1 MLAMWQSHGDTGSE
15 DTHDNH
21 AAEHGGV
28 VSAQGSHDG
37 DAARHD
43 EGHPMENGE
52 HAEAGHGDSHAEGHG
67 DAHHGPKV
75 PELPNWMGVLH
86 NYAYYTEKKPELKEN
101 SNALTTTVMK
111 VDKFAKGVGFNDPNG
126 DHFTAFETVTFG
138 FLTIIS
144 LCIFFIAATRKLKVR
159 PEKGEKLEGKA
170 MFSEIL
176 FEFFEDFFG
185 GIVGREKVRRHLP
198 LIGTLFIY
206 ILVCN
211 CLGLLFLG
219 KAPTANLSFNL
230 AMAFVVFLYVH
241 GSAILQSPLGWI
253 KHFPGEIASP
263 KEMGPMAYFLG
274 PVLAILFTVIHVM
287 ELFIQ
292 PISLALRLYGNLL
305 GKDVLLG
312 VFADLIPWVPL
323 HTPFLFLGL
332 LLGAIQA
339 LIFSLLS
346 AVYITMWEPHEHHEH
361 HEHAESHA

>member
-1 MLAMWQSHGDTGSE
+1 MNMLAMWQTHGDPVSDE
-15 DTHDNH
+15 SHDNH
-21 AAEHGGV
+21 AAPAAAQSAHGG
-28 VSAQGSHDG
+28 ADG
-37 DAARHD
+37 HLETATQHGDTH
-43 EGHPMENGE
+43 EGE
-52 HAEAGHGDSHAEGHG
+52 HAGEGG
-67 DAHHGPKV
+67 SKI
-75 PELPNWMGVLH
+75 PELPNLLGVLH
-86 NYAYYTEKKPELKEN
+86 HELHGNPQLQSFQTQLEN
-101 SNALTTTVMK
+101 I
-111 VDKFAKGVGFNDPNG
+111 GFDDPNG
-126 DHFTAFETVTFG
+126 DAFTAFETIFFG
-138 FLTIIS
+138 FAVIVGLS
-144 LCIFFIAATRKLKVR
+144 IFFISAARKLKVK
-159 PEKGEKLEGKA
+159 PEQGEKLNGKA
-170 MFSEIL
+170 MITEVIY
-176 FEFFEDFFG
+176 EFFEDFFG
-185 GIVGREKVRRHLP
+185 AILGRDKVRRHLP

-230 AMAFVVFLYVH
+230 AMAFVVFIYVH
-241 GSAILQSPLGWI
+241 GTAIMTRPFLIGWLR
-253 KHFPGEIASP
+253 HFPGELASP

-274 PVLAILFTVIHVM
+274 PILAILFTVIHIM

-312 VFADLIPWVPL
+312 VFSSLVPFVPL
-323 HTPFLFLGL
+323 HAPFLFLGL